1 MAISFRPV
9 NQNDVVIA
17 KLDASQTIAEG
28 DPLVIA
34 SGVVAIA
41 VANSSASIYGVAA
54 EDATSAAS
62 GDYYIK
68 VYPARANARFRATAS
83 GTISIANLFTAT
95 AACYDLAGTTGA
107 FTVNISATSQ
117 DIFKIVD
124 IPNGV
129 EHGTFGTDVIVTVN
143 KSAFEPA
150 LAL

>member
-17 KLDASQTIAEG
+17 KLAASQTILEG
-28 DPLVIA
+28 DPLTIS
-34 SGVVAIA
+34 SGVVSIA
-41 VANSSASIYGVAA
+41 VENSSASIYGFAA
-54 EDATSAAS
+54 EDASSESS

-68 VYPARANARFRATAS
+68 VYPARVNAKFRAIANA
-83 GTISIANLFTAT
+83 TISIANIGTAT
-95 AACYDLAGTTGA
+95 ASCYDLAGTTGA
-107 FTVNISATSQ
+107 FYVNVGASSQ
-117 DIFKIVD
+117 DLFKIVD
-124 IPNGV
+124 IPNGI